1 MIEYY
6 HVLGV
11 VGGTYI
17 VVQLLSASKALTKFS
32 SHVDSLNGKPQ
43 DFFHSEVKPP
53 EVTPAQ
59 NSIDSI

>member
-1 MIEYY
+1 MMEYY

-17 VVQLLSASKALTKFS
+17 IVQLLSASKALTKFS
-32 SHVDSLNGKPQ
+32 SNIDSLNGKPT
-43 DFFHSEVKPP
+43 EVKPP
-53 EVTPAQ
+53 EVTPTQ